1 MAPLAPRS
9 MTTVRFFFSSRI
21 FDSVDLLRAALPAG
35 GLTWRMMTLMESSS
49 PVAEALLTVP
59 GSRTD
64 PFQFDVPIL
73 SPKTGAQGPFLRP
86 RAGWVTK

>member
-1 MAPLAPRS
+1 
-9 MTTVRFFFSSRI
+9 
-21 FDSVDLLRAALPAG
+21 
-35 GLTWRMMTLMESSS
+35 
-49 PVAEALLTVP
+49 VP